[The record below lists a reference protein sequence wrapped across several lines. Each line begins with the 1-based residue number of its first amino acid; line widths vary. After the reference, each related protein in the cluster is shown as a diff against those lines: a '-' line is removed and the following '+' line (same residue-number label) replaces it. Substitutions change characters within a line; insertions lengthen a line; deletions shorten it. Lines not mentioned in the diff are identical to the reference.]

1 MDNIPKELENTYF
14 SYAKLFEMHVIPL
27 LTREIII
34 KEEDDRRLLT
44 IFIKHFKEHP
54 ENLPHYII
62 FLIKSLK
69 ASFHP
74 KVLDIY
80 PHKTSTE
87 IEAFFR
93 NPFVYASDYFFCFIH
108 KGHDDAK
115 ILNKHVLILQ
125 TFGALVRVQ
134 EAFYGKL
141 EKEIYGKKI
150 FDFYINSNEEA
161 LNELKSM
168 ALSSKKNVGA
178 KKNLDKQFSSL
189 KYKPPRQFESQNQV
203 SESESVAFEAIL
215 RFLNKQKKKSKLL
228 GDYLPE
234 EIPEKIRP
242 LIKAISSNKN
252 SAEMAQIC
260 SDIVKGKFR
269 FLKREVYNSL
279 VDAIR
284 AATAQKRSGGKKIL
298 PLVEDFTLPLSIQ
311 GDGSQN
317 ESLALTPDALK
328 DGMVYFDKP
337 SLSEEEERLLK
348 IIQDEPD
355 LKQKEIAKRL
365 GIDPKTY
372 RKRKKSLED
381 KIRSSMLLDIDSKPY
396 QKKPQKPKE
405 PSSQSTTFEFYC
417 QSCQKYFNSN
427 SYKTII
433 CPHCFKEIVN
443 PAKSRIFVR
452 SPLLQKRVSNNRK

>member
-161 LNELKSM
+161 LSELKSM

-234 EIPEKIRP
+234 EVPENIREV
-242 LIKAISSNKN
+242 LSSDKKN
-252 SAEMAQIC
+252 VEMAQIC
-260 SDIVKGKFR
+260 SDAVNGTFR
-269 FLKREVYNSL
+269 ILNQKVHNLL
-279 VDAIR
+279 VDAFKPFM
-284 AATAQKRSGGKKIL
+284 AQKRDSGGKL
-298 PLVEDFTLPLSIQ
+298 EPLTENFTLPLSVQ
-311 GDGSQN
+311 EDGSEN
-317 ESLALTPDALK
+317 ESLGLAPDALK
-328 DGMVYFDKP
+328 DGTVYFGKLF
-337 SLSEEEERLLK
+337 LSEEEERVLN
-348 IIQDEPD
+348 IIQDEPE
-355 LKQKEIAKRL
+355 LKQKEKAKRL
-365 GIDPKTY
+365 SIDPKTY
-372 RKRKKSLED
+372 RKRKKILKD
-381 KIRSSMLLDIDSKPY
+381 KFRSSMLLDTDSRPY
-396 QKKPQKPKE
+396 QKKPQKSKE

-443 PAKSRIFVR
+443 PAKSRIFAR